1 MAPENRSERRTP
13 AVIPSGTLAF
23 LFTDIE
29 GSTQRWEARRE
40 AMQTAVERHEAVVR
54 SAVERHHGYVFKTV
68 GDAFCCAFATAADAL
83 AAAFAIQSGLG
94 AEDFDAVGGLTVRI
108 GVHVGS
114 AQERD
119 GDYFGPAV
127 NRVARLM
134 SIGHGGQ
141 LLLSNTAYEL
151 VREVAPSDA
160 EFIDLGSHNLK
171 DLTQPERVWQATIAG
186 MAREFSALR
195 SVASY
200 PNNLPLQVTAF
211 FGREDDIDEV
221 KRDIADHHVLTLFG
235 AGGVGKTR
243 LAIQAGAELLERFA
257 DGVWI
262 ADLAP
267 VNDARSVLSVVAQ
280 AVGVDQSRGALDERV
295 IANWLA
301 PKRLLLIL
309 DNAEHV
315 LDPVARLID
324 VIVRN
329 CADVRLLVTSRQAL
343 GVSGEKVFRLP
354 SLSSP
359 PPGLDQDPEVAMT
372 YGAVALF
379 VDRASLANRSFR
391 LTGENAPVVA
401 SICRRLDGI
410 PLALELAAARLKTMS
425 VSGLAQRLDE
435 RFKVLTGGN
444 RNALPRQQTLS
455 ALIDWSY
462 DLLDEHERNLF
473 DRLAVFVDAFTPEA
487 AAYVCGGEG
496 IQPLDVGDLLC
507 SLAEKSLVL
516 AEEAPDRDAYTLL
529 ESTRDYA
536 CDKLQSSAF
545 GGRCKQRYAEHFL
558 RVASDLEQ
566 AAQTTELGVWLA
578 QAVRELKHFRAVLEW
593 SLGEGA
599 DAALGASLATALET
613 YWWHGGAEAEGRHWI
628 DIALALLDPA
638 SDAEL
643 VTRLSR
649 TQARLT
655 SRILFS

>member
-1 MAPENRSERRTP
+1 MAREKRSELNDP
-13 AVIPSGTLAF
+13 GVIPSGTLAF

-29 GSTQRWEARRE
+29 GSTQRWEATRE
-40 AMQTAVERHEAVVR
+40 AMQEAVERHEAVVR
-54 SAVERHHGYVFKTV
+54 AAVERHRGYVFKTV

-83 AAAFAIQSGLG
+83 GAAVAIQSALG
-94 AEDFDAVGGLTVRI
+94 AEDFSAVGGLAVRI

-141 LLLSNTAYEL
+141 LLLSNAAYEL
-151 VREVAPSDA
+151 VREAAPA
-160 EFIDLGSHNLK
+160 NTEFTDLGSHHLK

-186 MAREFSALR
+186 MSREFSALR
-195 SVASY
+195 SIASY

-221 KRDIADHHVLTLFG
+221 KRGITDHHVLTLFG

-243 LAIQAGAELLERFA
+243 LAIQTGAELLERFA

-280 AVGVDQSRGALDERV
+280 AVGVDQSRGVLDERV

-309 DNAEHV
+309 DNSEHV
-315 LDPVARLID
+315 LDPVARLSD
-324 VIVRN
+324 VIVRT

-354 SLSSP
+354 SLSVP
-359 PPGLDQDPEVAMT
+359 PPGLDADPQIAGT

-379 VDRASLANRSFR
+379 VDRAMLANRSFR
-391 LTGENAPVVA
+391 LHVDNAPLVA

-410 PLALELAAARLKTMS
+410 PLALELAAARLRTMS
-425 VSGLAQRLDE
+425 VAGLAQRLDE

-462 DLLDEHERNLF
+462 DLLEQRERSLF
-473 DRLAVFVDAFTPEA
+473 DRLAVFVDAFTPRA
-487 AAYVCGGEG
+487 AAYVCGGDGLEAV
-496 IQPLDVGDLLC
+496 DVGDLLC

-516 AEEAPDRDAYTLL
+516 TEAGDEDAYSLL

-536 CDKLQSSAF
+536 CVKLKSS
-545 GGRCKQRYAEHFL
+545 GLSERCKQRYAEYFL
-558 RVASDLEQ
+558 RVGLELER
-566 AAQTTELGVWLA
+566 AVRTTELSVWLA
-578 QAVRELKHFRAVLEW
+578 ATARELKHFRAVLEW
-593 SLGEGA
+593 SLGEGG
-599 DAALGASLATALET
+599 DAVLGATLATALET
-613 YWWHGGAEAEGRHWI
+613 YWWHGGVEAEGRHWI

-638 SDAEL
+638 ADCEL
-643 VTRLSR
+643 VARLSQ